1 MKVKRHVLLDDWTI
15 VRDEEC
21 QIFYCFPNTVKAI
34 KPRNYE
40 RVVFNSVRAYNHP
53 LTLWPWNWT
62 FK

>member
-40 RVVFNSVRAYNHP
+40 RVVFNSVRAY
-53 LTLWPWNWT
+53 
-62 FK
+62 